1 LVDSFLATEQAT
13 ANNNFISALRNNT
26 DVKLSFN
33 TYKKLPLLDIM
44 WKAQFFRLAICIT
57 ADTQS
62 IMPSM
67 IPRKNVMP
75 LAKYEYP
82 DFISQQVPLQQP

>member
-1 LVDSFLATEQAT
+1 
-13 ANNNFISALRNNT
+13 
-26 DVKLSFN
+26 
-33 TYKKLPLLDIM
+33 M
-44 WKAQFFRLAICIT
+44 WKAQFFQLAIC
-57 ADTQS
+57 